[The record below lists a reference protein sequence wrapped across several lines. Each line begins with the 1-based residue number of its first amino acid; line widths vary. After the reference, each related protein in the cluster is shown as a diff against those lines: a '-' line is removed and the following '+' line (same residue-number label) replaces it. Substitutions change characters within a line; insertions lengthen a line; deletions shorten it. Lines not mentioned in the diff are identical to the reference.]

1 MRKEISFFYLFYA
14 LSCFFIFLRLEI
26 TYGYDLEAPFADD
39 FYYYLT
45 TARNFIDLKFITFD
59 QISSTNGFQPL
70 WFLIILCLKFLISNE
85 IVFNCLIITLIFS
98 LSFLSF
104 VNFRFFLIKKNYSN
118 TSSGF
123 ISISIS
129 FLSLFFSKN
138 GMEISLAIFLFS
150 ISLIHFNSNNILF
163 SLFAFLTFLAR
174 LEFILFYAVI
184 LFYDLFLKKKIF
196 QKKYVLKISILPLL
210 LIIYFIF
217 NNFYFDNFLPESGI
231 AKSLNNEFKFNIEN
245 FSFLKSQGLGMKFI
259 SFLFY
264 LNIFGLFFLF
274 SKKLKI
280 FTKFA
285 LITVVIF
292 FISYSLRS
300 AWPLWTWHFF
310 FLSISTPLII
320 DDLIKSFRFSFI
332 KYRSL
337 FIGVFFVL
345 SYFVLYV
352 ENFGSDNDHILN
364 VAKKISNHYKFREYE
379 RFAMGDMAGKTSYLL
394 NKQLI
399 QTEGLVGGK
408 KVLDKIRNQKSLC
421 ELFEEYNVEIYL
433 TSKFE
438 NKNGKYYIAEPS
450 QKSKN
455 IKKMTG
461 ILLKSPDKIFNS
473 GNLKIYAFNVKQK
486 NNCRTF
492 Q

>member
-1 MRKEISFFYLFYA
+1 
-14 LSCFFIFLRLEI
+14 
-26 TYGYDLEAPFADD
+26 
-39 FYYYLT
+39 
-45 TARNFIDLKFITFD
+45 
-59 QISSTNGFQPL
+59 
-70 WFLIILCLKFLISNE
+70 
-85 IVFNCLIITLIFS
+85 
-98 LSFLSF
+98 
-104 VNFRFFLIKKNYSN
+104 
-118 TSSGF
+118 
-123 ISISIS
+123 
-129 FLSLFFSKN
+129 
-138 GMEISLAIFLFS
+138 
-150 ISLIHFNSNNILF
+150 
-163 SLFAFLTFLAR
+163 
-174 LEFILFYAVI
+174 
-184 LFYDLFLKKKIF
+184 
-196 QKKYVLKISILPLL
+196 
-210 LIIYFIF
+210 
-217 NNFYFDNFLPESGI
+217 LPESGI